1 MSKSSTKIR
10 TEISTLLF
18 ALALALPC
26 WPIELHAQPNMMQ
39 QNMDFDAQMN
49 AQLQA
54 MQQQNQQAQQNLI
67 QGYIQQNGAQLQ
79 ADYQQYVQMTGQQ
92 IPFEQFVYS
101 HIMTQGGR
109 NPGPALEAQRQQ
121 FEGLQNAHRTVTEG
135 YNDYNQGYWQ
145 NQQRLDNAAQRYD
158 QQAIQGNQYYRNP
171 QTGETVELP
180 YAAQEGYYQ
189 GPQGNYVAD
198 PMGNYNQVNPQ
209 GYQQQLEQFDPYA
222 GGGDD

>member
-1 MSKSSTKIR
+1 MYKFSTQTNSYRVAIVAVY
-10 TEISTLLF
+10 II
-18 ALALALPC
+18 LAMTSAA
-26 WPIELHAQPNMMQ
+26 HAQPDMMQ
-39 QNMDFDAQMN
+39 QNMDFDARMN
-49 AQLQA
+49 AQLQG
-54 MQQQNQQAQQNLI
+54 MQQQNQQGMQNLI
-67 QGYIQQNGAQLQ
+67 QNYIQQNGPQLQ
-79 ADYQQYVQMTGQQ
+79 ADYQQYVQATGQQ

-145 NQQRLDNAAQRYD
+145 NQQRQDNAAQRYG

-180 YAAQEGYYQ
+180 YAGEEGLYQ
-189 GPQGNYVAD
+189 GPQGNYAAD
-198 PMGNYNQVNPQ
+198 PMGNYHQVDPQ
-209 GYQQQLEQFDPYA
+209 GYRQQLEQFDPYA
-222 GGGDD
+222 GGADD